1 MWLLLET
8 SFLRT
13 HKKETTGRAVLESA
27 TRKEWKRKRGTA
39 FISFYLIFGRVGRD
53 LGSLSQPLQIQGDGL
68 GEQIPVQ
75 ISFKNFMWKEFVI
88 SATANPNKKTFKP
101 PAVSSGSR
109 AKVLQIKQFMPQRT
123 YTSSFP
129 SGLNNTDFKN
139 SQI

>member
-75 ISFKNFMWKEFVI
+75 SSFKNFMWKEFVI
-88 SATANPNKKTFKP
+88 SATANPNKKH
-101 PAVSSGSR
+101 SSL
-109 AKVLQIKQFMPQRT
+109 LQYLLAAEPKFC
-123 YTSSFP
+123 
-129 SGLNNTDFKN
+129 K
-139 SQI
+139 